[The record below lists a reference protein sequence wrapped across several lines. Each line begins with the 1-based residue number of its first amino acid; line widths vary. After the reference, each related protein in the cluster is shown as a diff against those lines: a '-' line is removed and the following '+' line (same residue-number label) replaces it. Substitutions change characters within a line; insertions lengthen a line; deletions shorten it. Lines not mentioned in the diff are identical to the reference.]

1 MAALSG
7 HLNCAA
13 LPRLETDVTPEVI
26 AQHGLTEEEYG
37 RILASLGRVPNLT
50 ELGIFSVMWSEH
62 CSYKSSRVHL
72 QRFPTEGERVVQGP
86 GENAGAVDIGDG
98 LSAVFKMESHNHP
111 SFIEPFQGAATGVG
125 GILRDIFTMGARP
138 IALLDSLRFGDP
150 DVPKHRHC
158 LEGVV
163 SGIAWYGN
171 CIGVPT
177 VGGELVCHDVYA
189 NNPLVNVFCLG
200 LVRTGQLLRGAA
212 TGVGNP
218 VLYIGAKTGRDGI
231 HGATMASDS
240 FDDASERKRPNVQV
254 GDPFLGKL
262 LLEACLEFLEQGLL
276 AGIQDL
282 GAGGLTSASCEMAA
296 RAGTGIELE
305 LADVPRR
312 EPEMTPYELM
322 LSESQERMLLVA
334 NAGHESRV
342 IEICEKWGID
352 AAVIGR
358 VTDDGRVRVRE
369 RGRVAADVSAKAL
382 TDESPRYERPSAPP
396 AWQETLQAFTVDH
409 LPDVTDARGVLLR
422 LLDSP
427 AIAGKAW
434 VWRQYD
440 HMVGINTLVRPGSDA
455 AVVRVKGADKA
466 LAMTTD
472 GNSRY
477 CLLNPYVGGML
488 AVAEAARN
496 VVCAGARPIG
506 VTDCLNFGNPERP
519 EVMWQLTLAIEGVA
533 DACRAF
539 GVPVVS
545 GNVSL
550 YNETNGLSIY
560 PTPIIGMVGLIEP
573 ADRVARQWFQ
583 RAGDRIILLGET
595 GDDLGGTEYLKVA
608 HHREQGAP
616 PWLNLETEKAV
627 QTCVLRVIEEGL
639 ARSAHD
645 CSEGGL
651 AVTVA
656 ECCFAPQAADGE
668 PVGAMVQLDAKG
680 LRLDAVLFGESP
692 SRVVLS
698 VSPDHAGR
706 VLAIAG
712 ACGVPAGDIGS
723 VGGEDLVIRVQ
734 GRVDGQS
741 GGAGETGGAREAI
754 HVPVATLYEQWSRSL
769 ERRLRPA

>member
-1 MAALSG
+1 M
-7 HLNCAA
+7 
-13 LPRLETDVTPEVI
+13 TPEVI

-37 RILASLGRVPNLT
+37 QILAHLGRAPNLT

-72 QRFPTEGERVVQGP
+72 KRLPTEGERVVQGP
-86 GENAGAVDIGDG
+86 GENAGAVEIGDG

-138 IALLDSLRFGDP
+138 IALLDSLRFGELDLP
-150 DVPKHRHC
+150 RNRH
-158 LEGVV
+158 LLKGVV

-177 VGGELVCHDVYA
+177 VGGEMAFHDIYSR
-189 NNPLVNVFCLG
+189 NPLVNVFCLG
-200 LVRTGQLLRGAA
+200 LVRTTQLLRGEAK
-212 TGVGNP
+212 GIGNP

-254 GDPFLGKL
+254 GDPFLEKL
-262 LLEACLEFLEQGLL
+262 LLEACLEFLEQDLL
-276 AGIQDL
+276 VGIQDL
-282 GAGGLTSASCEMAA
+282 GAGGLTGSSCEMAS
-296 RAGTGIELE
+296 RAGTGIALE
-305 LADVPRR
+305 LTDVPRR
-312 EPEMTPYELM
+312 ESKMTPYELM
-322 LSESQERMLLVA
+322 LSESQERMLLVVK
-334 NAGHESRV
+334 AGNEARV
-342 IEICEKWGID
+342 IAICEKWGID
-352 AAVIGR
+352 AAVVGR
-358 VTDDGRVRVRE
+358 VTDDGRVRITE
-369 RGRVAADVSAKAL
+369 QGRVVADISAKAL
-382 TDESPRYERPSAPP
+382 TDESPRYERPAAPP
-396 AWQETLQAFTVDH
+396 AWQDVLQSLTVES
-409 LPDVTDARGVLLR
+409 LPDVTDAKDVLLR

-427 AIAGKAW
+427 TIAGKAW

-440 HMVGINTLVRPGSDA
+440 HMVGLNTLVRPGSDA
-455 AVVRVKGADKA
+455 AVVRVKGTNKA

-477 CLLNPYVGGML
+477 CLLNPYMGGML

-496 VVCAGARPIG
+496 VVCSGARPIG

-519 EVMWQLTLAIEGVA
+519 EVMWQLTLAIEGIA

-539 GVPVVS
+539 DVPVVS

-573 ADRVARQWFQ
+573 ADRVTTQWFQ
-583 RAGDRIILLGET
+583 QAGDRIIILGESVE
-595 GDDLGGTEYLKVA
+595 DLGGTEYLKVV

-616 PWLNLETEKAV
+616 PWLNLETEKAL
-627 QTCVLRVIEEGL
+627 QDCVLRLIAEGL
-639 ARSAHD
+639 VRSAHD

-651 AVTVA
+651 AVAVA
-656 ECCFAPQAADGE
+656 ECCCGPQAVEGQA
-668 PVGAMVQLDAKG
+668 VGAMIQLEADR

-698 VSPDHAGR
+698 VAPDHAER
-706 VLAIAG
+706 TLAMAG
-712 ACGVPAGDIGS
+712 ACGVPAGDVGS
-723 VGGEDLVIRVQ
+723 VGGDDLVIRIRRH
-734 GRVDGQS
+734 GGGPSDG
-741 GGAGETGGAREAI
+741 ADVNHAI
-754 HVPVATLYEQWSRSL
+754 HVPVATVYECWSRSL
-769 ERRLRPA
+769 EHKLGQT

>member
-1 MAALSG
+1 MFESSCKL
-7 HLNCAA
+7 
-13 LPRLETDVTPEVI
+13 TDMSRSHTEVTPEVI
-26 AQHGLTEEEYG
+26 DQHGLTEEEY
-37 RILASLGRVPNLT
+37 RKILAHLGRAPNLT

-72 QRFPTEGERVVQGP
+72 KRFPTEGERVVQGP

-138 IALLDSLRFGDP
+138 VALLDSLRFGELDRP
-150 DVPKHRHC
+150 RHRH
-158 LEGVV
+158 LVEGVV

-171 CIGVPT
+171 CVGVPT
-177 VGGELVCHDVYA
+177 VGGEMVCHDIYA
-189 NNPLVNVFCLG
+189 RNPLVNVFCLG
-200 LVRTGQLLRGAA
+200 LVRTGQLLRGEAK
-212 TGVGNP
+212 GVGNP
-218 VLYIGAKTGRDGI
+218 VLYVGAKTGRDGI
-231 HGATMASDS
+231 HGATMASES
-240 FDDASERKRPNVQV
+240 FDEASEQKRPQVQV

-262 LLEACLEFLEQGLL
+262 LLEACLECLEQELL

-282 GAGGLTSASCEMAA
+282 GAGGLTSSSCEMAS

-312 EPEMTPYELM
+312 EPNMTPYELM

-334 NAGHESRV
+334 KAGHEGQV
-342 IEICEKWGID
+342 LAICDRWGID

-358 VTDDGRVRVRE
+358 VTDDGHVCIRE
-369 RGRVAADVSAKAL
+369 EGRIVANIPARAL
-382 TDESPRYERPSAPP
+382 TDESPSYERPAAPP
-396 AWQETLQAFTVDH
+396 AWQDILQSLTVDL
-409 LPDVTDARGVLLR
+409 LPDVTDAEDVLLQ
-422 LLDSP
+422 LIGSP
-427 AIAGKAW
+427 VIAGKAW

-455 AVVRVKGADKA
+455 AVMRVKGTNKA

-472 GNSRY
+472 GNGRY

-496 VVCAGARPIG
+496 IVCSGGHPVG

-519 EVMWQLTLAIEGVA
+519 EVMWQLTLVIEGIA

-539 GVPVVS
+539 GIPVVS

-560 PTPIIGMVGLIEP
+560 PTPVIGMVGLVEP
-573 ADRVARQWFQ
+573 ADRMTRQWFRQ
-583 RAGDRIILLGET
+583 AGDRIVLLGDTEE
-595 GDDLGGTEYLKVA
+595 DLGGTEYLKVV
-608 HHREQGAP
+608 HHREQGSP
-616 PWLNLETEKAV
+616 PRVSLEAEHAV
-627 QTCVLRVIEEGL
+627 QRCILQLTGEGL
-639 ARSAHD
+639 VQSAHD
-645 CSEGGL
+645 CSDGGL

-656 ECCFAPQAADGE
+656 ECCFAPEYTDSQ
-668 PVGAMVQLDAKG
+668 PVGAVIELDAKG

-698 VSPDHAGR
+698 VSPAHVEQTLAVAGD
-706 VLAIAG
+706 
-712 ACGVPAGDIGS
+712 CGVPAEDIGR
-723 VGGEDLVIRVQ
+723 VGGDDLVIRVR
-734 GRVDGQS
+734 GRGDGQS
-741 GGAGETGGAREAI
+741 RAGEVV
-754 HVPVATLYEQWSRSL
+754 HMPVATLYDQWSQSL
-769 ERRLRPA
+769 ERTLRGQAER